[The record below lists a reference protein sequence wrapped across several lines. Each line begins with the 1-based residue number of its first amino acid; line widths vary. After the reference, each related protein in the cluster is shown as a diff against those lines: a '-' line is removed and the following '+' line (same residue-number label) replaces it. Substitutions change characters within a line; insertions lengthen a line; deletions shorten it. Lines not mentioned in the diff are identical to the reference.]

1 MTCKKCGLELKRS
14 DKFCPRCGEI
24 APKQKT
30 STTKKVVVVLASFL
44 AVVAIYGVV
53 SVVLNNSNSSPKV
66 YKNTSRS
73 FDGNYNGNYKS
84 NVKKNLNTS
93 ESETEAEKGIIT
105 GQVLDDSGNPIEN
118 AEVCAI
124 VVREAETKDNAESV
138 SDTSGNDSEIKTK
151 TDKEGKYS
159 IECLVGEY
167 KIQITAD
174 GYDGFISEKYVTVS
188 AGENVN
194 IEKITIKKIDTTPQ
208 IVQALLDSESTWQE
222 FPNDYVN
229 AGFQV
234 SDYVS
239 CWFQDMDMDGN
250 PEFIVGPMISG
261 AHSAHDFCIW
271 KNNNGNLEKFCIEDE
286 ELVSP
291 ASSDIFTLWPGND
304 DKGSGSFT
312 SKLFLNTDNNKYY
325 YFFYNEDGVYNETYW
340 MSDLFDC
347 SSKKISSKYSI
358 TEHFESEGSNPI
370 RTFTI
375 DNNEVSQDQFLSD
388 YNAYFS
394 KLKSYSITVKDINY
408 LNYRSLSIDEKKK
421 LLIDSFNAWN
431 YNEDKNIALP
441 LAEKISEILENSN
454 ENSVDE
460 SNLKEEYFSDFI
472 DILNNKY
479 FHIDADNVNAKICD
493 YSLVDVDSDGQPEMI
508 VYAEVPNSGTLGI
521 YYRVYDYENSSVY
534 VRSEIGKDPM
544 HLNQF
549 FKYKNGN
556 GIVIIGY
563 SYPATAYMLW
573 DKGEDMKILETAND
587 NDEDEDTISQKFE
600 LWNQKYCGEEIE
612 FIDVS
617 DLSLFYN

>member
-24 APKQKT
+24 VPKQKT
-30 STTKKVVVVLASFL
+30 STTKKVIAISLTIIVLAIACS
-44 AVVAIYGVV
+44 IIIPII
-53 SVVLNNSNSSPKV
+53 SVNSQPSPKV
-66 YKNTSRS
+66 YKNTSKVFEENNNS
-73 FDGNYNGNYKS
+73 NYKS

-93 ESETEAEKGIIT
+93 EAETKAEKGIIT
-105 GQVLDDSGNPIEN
+105 GQVLDDLGNPIEN

-124 VVREAETKDNAESV
+124 VVREAETKDNAENV

-188 AGENVN
+188 AGKTVN
-194 IEKITIKKIDTTPQ
+194 IDKITIKKIDTTPQ
-208 IVQALLDSESTWQE
+208 IVQALLDNESTWQE

-229 AGFQV
+229 ADLGCN
-234 SDYVS
+234 DYIS

-291 ASSDIFTLWPGND
+291 ASSDIFTLWPGNN
-304 DKGSGSFT
+304 DKGSESFT

-370 RTFTI
+370 RTFTF

-408 LNYRSLSIDEKKK
+408 LNYRSLSTDEKKK

-454 ENSVDE
+454 ESSVDS
-460 SNLKEEYFSDFI
+460 SNSTDVEKISREELAIYLSADFYEFINRFSDMYDVGATSGTEYRNEYLTI
-472 DILNNKY
+472 STDNPGSSTDGIQY
-479 FHIDADNVNAKICD
+479 ISIDADCD
-493 YSLVDVDSDGQPEMI
+493 YTLYGVYYGMDAQIAIDTLKNQSTNFKKSTDTLYYFYMPNNVTVGLYFLNGSTIDGI
-508 VYAEVPNSGTLGI
+508 FA
-521 YYRVYDYENSSVY
+521 SV
-534 VRSEIGKDPM
+534 
-544 HLNQF
+544 N
-549 FKYKNGN
+549 
-556 GIVIIGY
+556 
-563 SYPATAYMLW
+563 
-573 DKGEDMKILETAND
+573 
-587 NDEDEDTISQKFE
+587 
-600 LWNQKYCGEEIE
+600 
-612 FIDVS
+612 
-617 DLSLFYN
+617 